1 VTIRRLAILLS
12 IAMSLAVAAPA
23 FADTSSSVQ
32 AGYGGE
38 SGRTIVPSGQ
48 VQAEVVSKAPSK
60 RPSATVSP
68 STAAPTAAAETTT
81 ASKNSLPFTGF
92 DVVWLLVAGVA
103 LAGVGFLTRRLAGRH
118 E

>member
-12 IAMSLAVAAPA
+12 IAASLAVVAPA
-23 FADTSSSVQ
+23 FADSSAVV

-68 STAAPTAAAETTT
+68 STAAPTAAAETQS
-81 ASKNSLPFTGF
+81 SKNSLPFTGF
-92 DVVWLLVAGVA
+92 DVVWLLIAGVA
-103 LAGVGFLTRRLAGRH
+103 LAGVGFLTRRLAARN

>member
-1 VTIRRLAILLS
+1 MTIRRLAILLS
-12 IAMSLAVAAPA
+12 IATSLAVVAPA
-23 FADTSSSVQ
+23 FADSSAVV

-48 VQAEVVSKAPSK
+48 VQAEVVSAPRK

-68 STAAPTAAAETTT
+68 SSAAPTAAAETNT

-92 DVVWLLVAGVA
+92 DVVWLLIAGVA
-103 LAGVGFLTRRLAGRH
+103 LAGVGFLTRRLASRN

>member
-1 VTIRRLAILLS
+1 MTIRRLAILLS
-12 IAMSLAVAAPA
+12 IATSLAVVAPA
-23 FADTSSSVQ
+23 FADSSAVV

-48 VQAEVVSKAPSK
+48 VQAEVVSAPRK
-60 RPSATVSP
+60 RPSATTSP
-68 STAAPTAAAETTT
+68 TAAAAPTAAAETNT
-81 ASKNSLPFTGF
+81 ASKSSLPFTGF

-103 LAGVGFLTRRLAGRH
+103 LAGVGFLTRRLAARN